1 MTRDRWAEWLLE
13 RRQHDDADKQ
23 RTALEYYQRWRDQVL
38 RNAAIEEGDTLLD
51 VGAGDGLIAFG
62 ALDLL
67 GERGRVIFADVSQ
80 DLLKHS
86 RSLAT
91 EMGVLGRCRFLH
103 APADDLSALEDAS
116 VDAVT
121 TRSVLIY
128 VANKRRAFEEF
139 HRVLKPGG
147 RLSIWEPINRF
158 GRRNRPSDGSL
169 FAGYDTSA
177 VQDLARKVGHVFERV
192 QHPDTDPMLD
202 FDERDLL
209 GFAEGAGFTA
219 AQLDFEARVALYR
232 ASDDDRRDWDSFSRI
247 PGNPNIPSLEEA
259 IAEALTTEEAE
270 RFVAHLRPL
279 VEEGRGTERW
289 AVARLW
295 AIK

>member
-1 MTRDRWAEWLLE
+1 MLS

-23 RTALEYYQRWRDQVL
+23 RAALEHYHLWRDRVL
-38 RNAAIEEGDTLLD
+38 ENARLAEGETLLD

-67 GERGRVIFADVSQ
+67 GERGRVIFADISQ
-80 DLLKHS
+80 DLLDHS

-91 EMGVLGRCRFLH
+91 EMGVLDQCRFVL

-116 VDAVT
+116 VNAVT

-139 HRVLKPGG
+139 HRVLRPGG

-158 GRRNRPSDGSL
+158 GRPSRPSDGHL
-169 FAGYDTSA
+169 FAGYDTA
-177 VQDLARKVGHVFERV
+177 PVQDLARRVGAVFERV
-192 QHPDTDPMLD
+192 QPPETDPMLD

-209 GFAEGAGFTA
+209 TFAQDAGFEEMH
-219 AQLDFEARVALYR
+219 LDFEAKIAPYG
-232 ASDDDRRDWDSFSRI
+232 ASGDDDVCGWESFARI
-247 PGNPNIPSLEEA
+247 PGNPKIPSVEEA
-259 IAEALTTEEAE
+259 MAEALTPEEAE

-295 AIK
+295 AVK